1 MVTTEPSFNF
11 TYGYVRIV
19 ARLPKDPNAWP
30 AFWMLPS
37 DHATVLPEIDIM
49 EMLGRTSDHPF
60 VTFHPATGIQQQRNL
75 TTADLSSG
83 WHTFGLDWEPGSLTW
98 YVDGNAVLAVTANVP
113 NQPMDLLADLALTN
127 VVAPLE
133 LPDGLSVP
141 SPFAQI
147 GQSLRPGWPNIDRWL
162 CEHPLV
168 SLRSQPYRFWW
179 RRRAVHPDPYRST
192 HYEFD

>member
-1 MVTTEPSFNF
+1 MVTTEPSFNC

-60 VTFHPATGIQQQRNL
+60 VTFHPATGIQQQRDL

-113 NQPMDLLADLALTN
+113 NQPMYLLADLALTN
-127 VVAPLE
+127 VVAALE
-133 LPDGLSVP
+133 LPGGCSASLVIRSVQVWQKP
-141 SPFAQI
+141 PA
-147 GQSLRPGWPNIDRWL
+147 
-162 CEHPLV
+162 
-168 SLRSQPYRFWW
+168 
-179 RRRAVHPDPYRST
+179 
-192 HYEFD
+192 